1 MNKLIYCINVKGSG
15 LILMINTHRIMGENI
30 LKYANSKSIYLINK
44 KRFIW
49 GNIKP
54 DCTPKYKVKKHYYI
68 ESIDMVVDKIIHL
81 SSLTLEDVYYDM
93 KLGRFSEEMGVIC
106 HFLCDFFC
114 APHYYRWEFKST
126 NAVKQHMMYEQRLA
140 KLCKNFRPTK
150 LINTNINKENVKEF
164 IESMQR
170 QYDGIVN
177 YENDLTF
184 SYYVCDSIIN
194 MILNNVFNNKNIPE
208 KNAMIYKN
216 KVII

>member
-1 MNKLIYCINVKGSG
+1 
-15 LILMINTHRIMGENI
+15 MINTHRLMGENI

-54 DCTPKYKVKKHYYI
+54 DCTPKYKVKKHYYD
-68 ESIDMVVDKIIHL
+68 ESIDMIIDKIIHL
-81 SSLTLEDVYYDM
+81 SSLTLEEVYFDM
-93 KLGRFSEEMGVIC
+93 KLGRFSEELGVVC

-126 NAVKQHMMYEQRLA
+126 NAVKQHMMYEQKLA
-140 KLCKNFRPTK
+140 KLCKTFKPTK
-150 LINTNINKENVKEF
+150 IINTNINRENLKEF
-164 IESMQR
+164 IEELQK

-177 YENDLTF
+177 YNNDLTF
-184 SYYVCDSIIN
+184 AYYVCDSVIN
-194 MILNNVFNNKNIPE
+194 MVLNHVFSNKNLSG
-208 KNAMIYKN
+208 KNIIEYTS